1 MAIKIFQKG
10 GDKTYHS
17 VLLEA
22 ADYMAG
28 LLISTRMKNSLDIRL
43 EMRSSKLG
51 KDVSGVCSS
60 IANGSASSKEFTI
73 TIKRDDDI
81 NEQLLTLAHE
91 LVHVWQKCQ
100 NTLQVRRWKSDGEV
114 HVRWAGVD
122 AGKHEEIPYREQPWE
137 KEAFGLEKLM
147 KTCFV
152 RNYREDGVGL
162 EVGLEAFNI
171 KLKRYLEDRKDFRTG
186 VEFDRSFLDKVTDSV
201 ETKSKPKGG
210 SSTRSPRGLRAAY

>member
-10 GDKTYHS
+10 GGKTYHP

-22 ADYMAG
+22 ADYMAS
-28 LLISTRMKNSLDIRL
+28 LLMSTRMKNSLDIRL

-81 NEQLLTLAHE
+81 NEQLSTLAHE

-114 HVRWAGVD
+114 HIRWAGVD
-122 AGKHEEIPYREQPWE
+122 AGKQDKIPYREQPWE
-137 KEAFGLEKLM
+137 KEAFGLEKIM

-152 RNYREDGVGL
+152 RHYRDEEVRL
-162 EVGLEAFNI
+162 EAGLEAFNI
-171 KLKRYLEDRKDFRTG
+171 KLKGYLEDRKDFKAC
-186 VEFDRSFLDKVTDSV
+186 VEFDKSFLDKVTDSV
-201 ETKSKPKGG
+201 EISSKPMVNNP
-210 SSTRSPRGLRAAY
+210 SPRSRGIRVA